1 MNRELFS
8 EISFEK
14 FIFKIQKNLL
24 YSSNH
29 LWIDFNNS
37 KISIGLS
44 DYQQQTNGDIAF
56 LSFPKIGTLIKPTLP
71 LIEIETMKVNHEVIV
86 PFQGTIIDT
95 NNELIDFPELINNDP
110 YGKGWLLNI
119 KVENIE
125 MIKNTQMNAE
135 EYRKYLLNE
144 IESRQAMI

>member
-1 MNRELFS
+1 MNSELFS

-29 LWIDFNNS
+29 LWFDFNNS
-37 KISIGLS
+37 KITIGLS
-44 DYQQQTNGDIAF
+44 DYLQQTIGDIAF

-86 PFQGTIIDT
+86 PFQGIIIDT

-144 IESRQAMI
+144 IESR